1 MKKRKLSKENIKDLM
16 GRVLP
21 IKEARD
27 KYFEGSFISISDEE
41 EYLYVGVEDRGYITY
56 EVSEDGDVSSKI
68 HDCIEED
75 KDAFEY
81 MSGIILK
88 FLEELESFP
97 FPIMQVKIE
106 STAVNLDRIVVDDCK
121 EGLIIIYR

>member
-1 MKKRKLSKENIKDLM
+1 MKERKLSKENIKDLM

-41 EYLYVGVEDRGYITY
+41 EYLYVGVEDKGYITY
-56 EVSEDGDVSSKI
+56 KVSDDGDVSSKI
-68 HDCIEED
+68 YDCVEED
-75 KDAFEY
+75 NDAFEL
-81 MSGIILK
+81 MSNIILK

-106 STAVNLDRIVVDDCK
+106 STAVNLDRILVDDCK

>member
-1 MKKRKLSKENIKDLM
+1 MKERKLFKENIKDLM

-41 EYLYVGVEDRGYITY
+41 EYLYVGVEDKGYITY
-56 EVSEDGDVSSKI
+56 EVSDDGDVSSKI
-68 HDCIEED
+68 YDCVEED

-81 MSGIILK
+81 MSSIILK

-106 STAVNLDRIVVDDCK
+106 STAVNLDRMVVDDCK